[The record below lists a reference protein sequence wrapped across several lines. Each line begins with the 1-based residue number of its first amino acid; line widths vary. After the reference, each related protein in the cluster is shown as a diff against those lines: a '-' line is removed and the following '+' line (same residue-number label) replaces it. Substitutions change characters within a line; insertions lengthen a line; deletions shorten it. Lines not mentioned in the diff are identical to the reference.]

1 VNWNTLFNA
10 EPAENAEKRTYINNI
25 SALNRKETSMYKLIL
40 FLITSFIL
48 FSCSSSPPRQDLQMD
63 VEMPDEWHSE
73 QAILHDSLNVS
84 INWWTEFS
92 DTTLNGMIEE
102 AYVRNLNLVMAAASL
117 EAAGAQAIIAGASF
131 YPKADLSVD
140 GTRRKQN
147 FIGMPFPGA
156 GGDDVLSS
164 TSTAYGVSL
173 NISWELDLWG
183 RIRAEESAAVAQFQ
197 AAQADY
203 IAANLSIAGQVSK
216 AFFAVITAR
225 KQLELSLATHDSWKL
240 STNQVHQRY
249 ISGLSSALEYRLS
262 LSNLSRANASLS
274 ANRIQ
279 LDVAKRQL
287 ELLLKRFPSAT
298 IKTVNDLPEVLTEVP
313 SGMPAEIL
321 SRRPDLVSAER
332 KLASAEMSLKSA
344 ERSLYPRISLTGSG
358 GTTTADLKNL
368 INGDFGVW
376 SLAGNLVQPLFQG
389 GKLRANVDFNQAQT
403 KMALAEYEATLL
415 NALAEVENALTKE
428 YYLSQRE
435 EALKEATDQSSAAR
449 RLAEIQYS
457 RGVTDF
463 LTMLESARAAYDT
476 ESLYLNARRERLD
489 ARVDL
494 YLALG
499 GGFDL
504 EKSIIEIEDE
514 EKRNDKHKVLKEDSE
529 HSEDN

>member
-1 VNWNTLFNA
+1 MI
-10 EPAENAEKRTYINNI
+10 R
-25 SALNRKETSMYKLIL
+25 IL
-40 FLITSFIL
+40 VTFLLSL
-48 FSCSSSPPRQDLQMD
+48 LYFSCASSPPRQDLQMD
-63 VEMPDEWHSE
+63 VEVPDDWHSE
-73 QAILHDSLNVS
+73 QAALQDSLLVP
-84 INWWTEFS
+84 IDWWTEFS

-102 AYVRNLNLVMAAASL
+102 AFIRNLNLVMAAASL
-117 EAAGAQAIIAGASF
+117 EAAGAQAIIAGASL
-131 YPKADLSVD
+131 YPRADLSVD
-140 GTRRKQN
+140 GARRKQN

-164 TSTAYGVSL
+164 TSTSYGVSL

-183 RIRAEESAAVAQFQ
+183 RIRAQESAAVAQFQ

-225 KQLELSLATHDSWKL
+225 KQLELSQATYDSWKL

-262 LSNLSRANASLS
+262 LSNLSLADASLS
-274 ANRIQ
+274 ANNIQ
-279 LDVAKRQL
+279 LDVTRRQL
-287 ELLLKRFPSAT
+287 ELLLKRLPSAT
-298 IKTVNDLPEVLTEVP
+298 IKTVNDLPEVLTKVP
-313 SGMPAEIL
+313 AGMPAEIL
-321 SRRPDLVSAER
+321 SRRPDLISAER

-344 ERSLYPRISLTGSG
+344 KRALYPRISLTGSG
-358 GTTTADLKNL
+358 GTTTTDLKNL

-376 SLAGNLVQPLFQG
+376 TLAGNLVQPLFQG
-389 GKLRANVDFNQAQT
+389 GQLRANVDLNEAQT
-403 KMALAEYEATLL
+403 KMALAEYEATVL

-428 YYLSQRE
+428 YYLSHRE
-435 EALKEATDQSSAAR
+435 NALKEAADQSLAAR

-463 LTMLESARAAYDT
+463 LTMLETARAAYDT
-476 ESLYLNARRERLD
+476 ESRYINARRERLD

-504 EKSIIEIEDE
+504 KKSIIEIEDE
-514 EKRNDKHKVLKEDSE
+514 NEKQK
-529 HSEDN
+529 